1 MYAAA
6 AIQLDKCPSQ
16 PTSRQ
21 GEHPHKPDGSGYLRE
36 PRRLKG
42 DKCADLTPYGK
53 ASRVMSERI
62 CSFALWSDRRTKA
75 CPVKIAL
82 LPIQGIGLVSRV
94 RPSRVYENDSAN
106 DGSL

>member
-21 GEHPHKPDGSGYLRE
+21 GEPPHKPDGSGYLRE
-36 PRRLKG
+36 PGRLKG

-53 ASRVMSERI
+53 ASRVISECI
-62 CSFALWSDRRTKA
+62 CSFALWSDRCTQTCSVR
-75 CPVKIAL
+75 IATYT
-82 LPIQGIGLVSRV
+82 GIGLVSHV
-94 RPSRVYENDSAN
+94 RPSRVYEMIAPMM
-106 DGSL
+106 GV